1 VSTGRAAHY
10 IDVFERTP
18 SAARAWL
25 RHSFH
30 TEMRVFPL
38 LSAAALCAVTMSSA
52 LAVSQLA
59 AQSTL
64 HYPVARKGD
73 QVDKYFGTSVADP
86 YRWLEDT
93 DSPETKQWVEAENA
107 LTFEYLNAIPERA
120 AIKEQLTR
128 LWNYPKYAVPLKRGK
143 DYFFTENS
151 GLQNQAVLYMQRGL
165 KGVKKVVLDPNTLS
179 TDGTVALGPWN
190 PTENGKYLAYAVAS
204 AGSDWEEIRVR
215 DIEKARDLP
224 DTLKWV
230 KFSGIAW
237 TKDHKGFFYSR
248 FAEPKSENA
257 LLAANEGQKL
267 YYHRIGDA
275 QAKDQLILERPDH
288 PHWNINAAVSDDGEY
303 VIIYVV
309 DGTNPNNRIFFIDLG
324 NPGKP
329 KIDNPLVTLIDD
341 AESQNRV
348 IDNAGDMFFLQ
359 TNLDAPLGRVVT
371 VDINK
376 PAKKYWRTV
385 IAEGADK
392 MEDVELIGGHLVVH
406 TLKDAHSVL
415 QLYGLR
421 GGVAATIKLPG
432 IGTIA
437 AISGKPDEWEMF
449 YAYVSYLQPASIY
462 RYDIEKRTQL
472 PFHIAKLPV
481 DSTGYE
487 THQLFATGKDGTR
500 IPIFVTSRT
509 GLTLDGSHP
518 TILYAYGGFDLN
530 QTPAFS
536 PSMLQWISMGGVF
549 AVAVI
554 RGGGEYGRA
563 WHESGMLAKK
573 QNVFDDFIAAAEYL
587 ISQKYTSSKKLA
599 IRGGSNGGLL
609 VGAVEV
615 QRPDLAAVALPAVGV
630 MDMLRYQKFTIGAA
644 WAPEYGTSDDSTQF
658 KTLFAYSPL
667 QNIKPGT
674 AYPATFITAA
684 DHDDRVVPGHSFKF
698 AATMQ
703 AAQSGSAPILIR
715 IDSKAG
721 HGGGKPTGKQI
732 DVATDELAFTAKNL
746 GMSLTP

>member
-1 VSTGRAAHY
+1 
-10 IDVFERTP
+10 
-18 SAARAWL
+18 
-25 RHSFH
+25 
-30 TEMRVFPL
+30 MRVNPL
-38 LSAAALCAVTMSSA
+38 VSAAALCAASMMSTPIA
-52 LAVSQLA
+52 PPLA
-59 AQSTL
+59 AQTL
-64 HYPVARKGD
+64 HYPVARKSD
-73 QVDKYFGTSVADP
+73 QVDTYFGTQVADP

-93 DSPETKQWVEAENA
+93 DSPETKQWVTAENA
-107 LTFEYLNAIPERA
+107 LTFDYLGAIPERA
-120 AIKEQLTR
+120 AIKDQLTR

-143 DYFFTENS
+143 DYFYTENS
-151 GLQNQAVLYMQRGL
+151 GLQNQAVLYMQRGI
-165 KGVKKVVLDPNTLS
+165 KGVKKLVLDPNTLS

-190 PTENGKYLAYAVAS
+190 ATENGKYLAYAVAS

-237 TKDHKGFFYSR
+237 TRDNKGFFYSR
-248 FAEPKSENA
+248 YAEPKSGNA
-257 LLAANEGQKL
+257 MLAKNEGQKL
-267 YYHRIGDA
+267 YYHRVGNP

-288 PHWNINAAVSDDGEY
+288 PRWNINATVSDDGEY

-309 DGTNPNNRIFFIDLG
+309 DGTNPNNRIYFIDVG

-329 KIDNPLVTLIDD
+329 KLDNPLVTLIDD

-348 IDNAGDMFFLQ
+348 IDNAGDVFFVQ
-359 TNLDAPLGRVVT
+359 TNQDAPLGRVVQ

-376 PAKKYWRTV
+376 PAKRYWRTV

-392 MEDVELIGGHLVVH
+392 MEDVELIGGHFVVH

-415 QLYGLR
+415 QIYALHGALSQ
-421 GGVAATIKLPG
+421 TIKLPG

-449 YAYVSYLQPASIY
+449 YSYVSYLQPASIY
-462 RYDIEKRTQL
+462 RFDIDKRVQTS
-472 PFHIAKLPV
+472 FNIAKLPV

-487 THQLFATGKDGTR
+487 TRQIFASSKDGTR
-500 IPIFVTSRT
+500 VPIFVTSKK

-518 TILYAYGGFDLN
+518 TILYAYGGFDIN

-536 PSMLQWISMGGVF
+536 PSMLQWVSMGGVF

-563 WHESGMLAKK
+563 WHEAGMLAKK
-573 QNVFDDFIAAAEYL
+573 QNVFDDFIAAGEYL

-609 VGAVEV
+609 IGAVET
-615 QRPDLAAVALPAVGV
+615 QRPDLAAVALPEVGV
-630 MDMLRYQKFTIGAA
+630 MDMLRYQKFTIGGA

-658 KTLFAYSPL
+658 KTLIAYWPL

-674 AYPATFITAA
+674 DYPATLITTA

-703 AAQSGSAPILIR
+703 AAQSGQAPVLIR
-715 IDSKAG
+715 VDTRAG
-721 HGGGKPTGKQI
+721 HGGGKPTSKQI
-732 DVATDELAFTAKNL
+732 DLATDELAFTAKNL

>member
-1 VSTGRAAHY
+1 
-10 IDVFERTP
+10 
-18 SAARAWL
+18 
-25 RHSFH
+25 
-30 TEMRVFPL
+30 MRVNPL
-38 LSAAALCAVTMSSA
+38 LSAAALCVASMMSA
-52 LAVSQLA
+52 PTAPPLA
-59 AQSTL
+59 AQSPL

-73 QVDKYFGTSVADP
+73 QADSYFGTTVADP

-93 DSPETKQWVEAENA
+93 DSPETKQWVAAENA
-107 LTFEYLNAIPERA
+107 LTFDYLGAIPERA

-143 DYFFTENS
+143 DYFYPENT

-165 KGVKKVVLDPNTLS
+165 KGEKKLVLDPNTLS
-179 TDGTVALGPWN
+179 ADGTVALGPWN
-190 PTENGKYLAYAVAS
+190 ATENEKYLAYAVAN

-237 TKDHKGFFYSR
+237 TKDNKGFFYSR
-248 FAEPKSENA
+248 YAEPKSENA
-257 LLAANEGQKL
+257 LLAKNEGQQL
-267 YYHRIGDA
+267 YYHRVGGA
-275 QAKDQLILERPDH
+275 QSKDQLIYERPEH
-288 PHWNINAAVSDDGEY
+288 PRWNINATVSDDGEY

-309 DGTNPNNRIFFIDLG
+309 DGTNPNNRIYFIDLG

-329 KIDNPLVTLIDD
+329 KLDNPLVTLIDD

-348 IDNAGDMFFLQ
+348 IDNAGDVFFLQ
-359 TNLDAPLGRVVT
+359 TNQDAPLGRVVQ

-376 PAKKYWRTV
+376 PAKRYWHTV
-385 IAEGADK
+385 VPEGADK
-392 MEDVELIGGHLVVH
+392 MEDVELIGGHFVVH
-406 TLKDAHSVL
+406 SLKDAHSVL

-421 GGVAATIKLPG
+421 GGLAETIKLPG
-432 IGTIA
+432 IGSIA

-449 YAYVSYLQPASIY
+449 YSYVSYLQPASIY
-462 RYDIEKRTQL
+462 RYDIEKRTQQ
-472 PFHIAKLPV
+472 PFHVAKLPI
-481 DSTGYE
+481 DGAGYE
-487 THQLFATGKDGTR
+487 TRQIFASSKDGTR
-500 IPIFVTSRT
+500 IPIFVTSKT

-518 TILYAYGGFDLN
+518 TILYAYGGFDIN
-530 QTPAFS
+530 ETPAFS
-536 PSMLQWISMGGVF
+536 PSMLQWITMGGVF

-573 QNVFDDFIAAAEYL
+573 QNVFDDFIAAGEYL
-587 ISQKYTSSKKLA
+587 LSQKYTSSKKLA

-609 VGAVEV
+609 VGAVET
-615 QRPDLAAVALPAVGV
+615 QRPELAAVALPEVGV
-630 MDMLRYQKFTIGAA
+630 MDMLRYQKFTIGGA

-658 KTLFAYSPL
+658 RTLFAYSPL
-667 QNIKPGT
+667 HNIKAGT
-674 AYPATFITAA
+674 AYPATFITTA

-703 AAQSGSAPILIR
+703 AAQAGPAPILIR
-715 IDSKAG
+715 IDTRAG
-721 HGGGKPTGKQI
+721 HGGGKPTSKQI
-732 DVATDELAFTAKNL
+732 DLATDELAFTVKNM
-746 GMSLTP
+746 GMSMTP

>member
-1 VSTGRAAHY
+1 
-10 IDVFERTP
+10 
-18 SAARAWL
+18 
-25 RHSFH
+25 
-30 TEMRVFPL
+30 MRVNPL
-38 LSAAALCAVTMSSA
+38 VSAAALCAASMMSTPTAPS
-52 LAVSQLA
+52 LA
-59 AQSTL
+59 AQSPL
-64 HYPVARKGD
+64 HYPVARKSD
-73 QVDKYFGTSVADP
+73 QVDTYFGTQVADP

-93 DSPETKQWVEAENA
+93 DSPETKQWVTAENA
-107 LTFEYLNAIPERA
+107 LTFDYLGAIPERS

-128 LWNYPKYAVPLKRGK
+128 IWNYPKYAVPLKRGK
-143 DYFFTENS
+143 SYFYTENS
-151 GLQNQAVLYMQRGL
+151 GLQNQAVLYMRRGL
-165 KGVKKVVLDPNTLS
+165 KGEKKLVLDPNTLS

-190 PTENGKYLAYAVAS
+190 ATENGKYLAYAVAN

-215 DIEKARDLP
+215 DIEKAKDLP

-237 TKDHKGFFYSR
+237 SKDNKGFFYSR
-248 FAEPKSENA
+248 YAEPKSENA
-257 LLAANEGQKL
+257 MLAKNEGQKL
-267 YYHRIGDA
+267 YYHRVGNP

-288 PHWNINAAVSDDGEY
+288 PRWNINATVSDDGEY

-309 DGTNPNNRIFFIDLG
+309 DGTNPNNRIYFIDLG

-329 KIDNPLVTLIDD
+329 KLDNPLVTLIDD

-348 IDNAGDMFFLQ
+348 IDNAGDVFFMQ
-359 TNLDAPLGRVVT
+359 TNQDAPLGRVVQ

-376 PAKKYWRTV
+376 PAKRYWRTV

-392 MEDVELIGGHLVVH
+392 MEDVELIGGHFVVH
-406 TLKDAHSVL
+406 MLKDAHSVL

-421 GGVAATIKLPG
+421 GGLSETIKLPG

-449 YAYVSYLQPASIY
+449 YSYVSYLQPASIY
-462 RYDIEKRTQL
+462 RYDIEKRRQT
-472 PFHIAKLPV
+472 PFNIAKLPV
-481 DSTGYE
+481 DSTGFE
-487 THQLFATGKDGTR
+487 TRQIFASSKDGTR
-500 IPIFVTSRT
+500 IPIFVTAKK

-518 TILYAYGGFDLN
+518 TILYAYGGFDVN

-536 PSMLQWISMGGVF
+536 PSMLQWVSMGGVF

-563 WHESGMLAKK
+563 WHEAGMLAKK
-573 QNVFDDFIAAAEYL
+573 QNVFDDFIAAGEYL

-609 VGAVEV
+609 IGAVET
-615 QRPDLAAVALPAVGV
+615 QRPDLAAVALPEVGV
-630 MDMLRYQKFTIGAA
+630 MDMLRYQKFTIGGA

-658 KTLFAYSPL
+658 KTLLAYSPL

-674 AYPATFITAA
+674 AYPATFITTA

-703 AAQSGSAPILIR
+703 SAQSGPAPVLIR
-715 IDSKAG
+715 IDTRAG
-721 HGGGKPTGKQI
+721 HGGGKPTSKQI
-732 DVATDELAFTAKNL
+732 DLATDELAFTARNL
-746 GMSLTP
+746 GMSMTP

>member
-1 VSTGRAAHY
+1 
-10 IDVFERTP
+10 
-18 SAARAWL
+18 
-25 RHSFH
+25 
-30 TEMRVFPL
+30 MRVNPL
-38 LSAAALCAVTMSSA
+38 VSAAALCAASMMSTPTAPS
-52 LAVSQLA
+52 LA
-59 AQSTL
+59 AQSPL
-64 HYPVARKGD
+64 HYPVARKSD
-73 QVDKYFGTSVADP
+73 QVDTYFGTQVADP

-93 DSPETKQWVEAENA
+93 DSPETKQWVTAENA
-107 LTFEYLNAIPERA
+107 LTFNYLGAIPERT

-128 LWNYPKYAVPLKRGK
+128 IWNYPKYAVPLKRGK
-143 DYFFTENS
+143 SYFYTENS
-151 GLQNQAVLYMQRGL
+151 GLQNQAVLYMRRGL
-165 KGVKKVVLDPNTLS
+165 KGEKKLVLDPNTLS

-190 PTENGKYLAYAVAS
+190 ATENGKYLAYAVAN

-215 DIEKARDLP
+215 DIEKAKDLP

-237 TKDHKGFFYSR
+237 TKDNKGFFYSR
-248 FAEPKSENA
+248 YAEPKSENA
-257 LLAANEGQKL
+257 MLAKNEGQKL
-267 YYHRIGDA
+267 YYHRVGNP

-288 PHWNINAAVSDDGEY
+288 PRWNINATVSDDGEY

-309 DGTNPNNRIFFIDLG
+309 DGTNPNNRIYFIDLG

-329 KIDNPLVTLIDD
+329 KLDNPLVTLIDD

-348 IDNAGDMFFLQ
+348 IDNAGDVFFMQ
-359 TNLDAPLGRVVT
+359 TNQDAPLGRVVQ

-376 PAKKYWRTV
+376 PAKRYWRTV

-392 MEDVELIGGHLVVH
+392 MEDVELIGGHFVVH

-421 GGVAATIKLPG
+421 GGLAETIRLPG

-449 YAYVSYLQPASIY
+449 YSYVSYLQPASIY
-462 RYDIEKRTQL
+462 YYDIEKRRQT
-472 PFHIAKLPV
+472 PFNIAKLPV
-481 DSTGYE
+481 DSTGFE
-487 THQLFATGKDGTR
+487 TRQIFASSKDGTR
-500 IPIFVTSRT
+500 IPIFVTAKK

-518 TILYAYGGFDLN
+518 TILYAYGGFDIN

-536 PSMLQWISMGGVF
+536 PSMLQWVSMGGVF

-563 WHESGMLAKK
+563 WHEAGMLAKK
-573 QNVFDDFIAAAEYL
+573 QNVFDDFIAAGEYL
-587 ISQKYTSSKKLA
+587 ISQKYTSSRKLA

-609 VGAVEV
+609 IGAVET
-615 QRPDLAAVALPAVGV
+615 QRPDLAAVALPEVGV
-630 MDMLRYQKFTIGAA
+630 MDMLRYQKFTIGGA

-658 KTLFAYSPL
+658 KTLLAYSPL

-674 AYPATFITAA
+674 AYPATFITTA

-703 AAQSGSAPILIR
+703 AAQSGPAPVLIR
-715 IDSKAG
+715 IDTRAG
-721 HGGGKPTGKQI
+721 HGGGKPTSKQI
-732 DVATDELAFTAKNL
+732 DLATDELAFTAKNL
-746 GMSLTP
+746 GMSMTP

>member
-1 VSTGRAAHY
+1 
-10 IDVFERTP
+10 
-18 SAARAWL
+18 
-25 RHSFH
+25 
-30 TEMRVFPL
+30 MRVNPL
-38 LSAAALCAVTMSSA
+38 VSAAALCAASMMSTPTAPPLSA
-52 LAVSQLA
+52 QA
-59 AQSTL
+59 L
-64 HYPVARKGD
+64 HYPVARKSD
-73 QVDKYFGTSVADP
+73 QVDTYFGTQVADP

-93 DSPETKQWVEAENA
+93 DSPETKQWVTAENA
-107 LTFEYLNAIPERA
+107 LTFDYLGAIPERA
-120 AIKEQLTR
+120 AIKDQLTR

-143 DYFFTENS
+143 DYFYTENS
-151 GLQNQAVLYMQRGL
+151 GLQNQAVLYMQRGI
-165 KGVKKVVLDPNTLS
+165 KGVKKLVLDPNTLS

-190 PTENGKYLAYAVAS
+190 VTENGKYLAYAVAS

-237 TKDHKGFFYSR
+237 TKDNKGFFYSR
-248 FAEPKSENA
+248 YAEPKSENA
-257 LLAANEGQKL
+257 MLAKNEGQKL
-267 YYHRIGDA
+267 YYHRVGNP

-288 PHWNINAAVSDDGEY
+288 PRWNINATVSDDGEY

-309 DGTNPNNRIFFIDLG
+309 DGTNPNNRIYFIDVG

-329 KIDNPLVTLIDD
+329 KLDNPLVTLIDD

-348 IDNAGDMFFLQ
+348 IDNAGDVFFMQ
-359 TNLDAPLGRVVT
+359 TNQDAPLGRVVQ

-376 PAKKYWRTV
+376 PAKRYWRTV

-392 MEDVELIGGHLVVH
+392 MEDVELIGGHFVVH

-415 QLYGLR
+415 QIYALR
-421 GGVAATIKLPG
+421 GALSETIKLPG

-449 YAYVSYLQPASIY
+449 YSYVSYLQPASIY
-462 RYDIEKRTQL
+462 RFDIEKRVQTS
-472 PFHIAKLPV
+472 FNIAKLPV
-481 DSTGYE
+481 DSTGFE
-487 THQLFATGKDGTR
+487 TRQIFASSKDGTR
-500 IPIFVTSRT
+500 IPIFVTSRK

-518 TILYAYGGFDLN
+518 TILYAYGGFDIN

-536 PSMLQWISMGGVF
+536 PSMLQWVSMGGVF

-563 WHESGMLAKK
+563 WHEAGMLAKK
-573 QNVFDDFIAAAEYL
+573 QNVFDDFIAAGEYL

-609 VGAVEV
+609 IGAVET
-615 QRPDLAAVALPAVGV
+615 QRPDLAAVALPEVGV
-630 MDMLRYQKFTIGAA
+630 MDMLRYQKFTIGGA

-658 KTLFAYSPL
+658 KTLLAYSPL

-674 AYPATFITAA
+674 AYPATLITTA

-703 AAQSGSAPILIR
+703 AAQSGQAPVLIR
-715 IDSKAG
+715 VDTRAG
-721 HGGGKPTGKQI
+721 HGGGKPTSKQI
-732 DVATDELAFTAKNL
+732 DLATDEIAFTVKNL
-746 GMSLTP
+746 GMSMTP

>member
-1 VSTGRAAHY
+1 
-10 IDVFERTP
+10 
-18 SAARAWL
+18 
-25 RHSFH
+25 
-30 TEMRVFPL
+30 MRVNPL
-38 LSAAALCAVTMSSA
+38 VSAAALCAASMMSTPVAPS
-52 LAVSQLA
+52 LA
-59 AQSTL
+59 AQSPL
-64 HYPVARKGD
+64 HYPVTRKSD
-73 QVDKYFGTSVADP
+73 QVDTYFGTQVADP

-93 DSPETKQWVEAENA
+93 DSPETKQWVTAENA
-107 LTFEYLNAIPERA
+107 LTFDYLGAIPERA

-128 LWNYPKYAVPLKRGK
+128 IWNYPKYAVPLKRGK
-143 DYFFTENS
+143 SYFYTENS
-151 GLQNQAVLYMQRGL
+151 GLQNQAVLYMKRGL
-165 KGVKKVVLDPNTLS
+165 KGEKKLVLDPNTLS

-190 PTENGKYLAYAVAS
+190 ATENGKYLAYAVAN

-215 DIEKARDLP
+215 DIEKAKDLP

-237 TKDHKGFFYSR
+237 TKDNKGFFYSR
-248 FAEPKSENA
+248 YAEPKSENA
-257 LLAANEGQKL
+257 MLAKNEGQKL
-267 YYHRIGDA
+267 YYHRVGDP

-288 PHWNINAAVSDDGEY
+288 PRWNINATVSDDGEY

-309 DGTNPNNRIFFIDLG
+309 DGTNPKNRIYFIDLG

-329 KIDNPLVTLIDD
+329 KLDNPLVTLIDD

-348 IDNAGDMFFLQ
+348 IDNAGDVFFMQ
-359 TNLDAPLGRVVT
+359 TNQDAPLGRVVQ

-376 PAKKYWRTV
+376 PAKRYWRTV

-392 MEDVELIGGHLVVH
+392 MEDVELIGGHFVVH

-421 GGVAATIKLPG
+421 GGLAETIKLPG

-449 YAYVSYLQPASIY
+449 YSYVSYLQPASIY
-462 RYDIEKRTQL
+462 HYDIEKRRQT
-472 PFHIAKLPV
+472 PFSIAKLPV
-481 DSTGYE
+481 DSTGFE
-487 THQLFATGKDGTR
+487 TRQIFASSKDGTR
-500 IPIFVTSRT
+500 IPIFVTAKK

-518 TILYAYGGFDLN
+518 TILYAYGGFDIN
-530 QTPAFS
+530 QTPVFS
-536 PSMLQWISMGGVF
+536 PSMLQWVSMGGVF

-563 WHESGMLAKK
+563 WHEAGMLAKK
-573 QNVFDDFIAAAEYL
+573 QNVFDDFIAAGEYL

-609 VGAVEV
+609 IGAVET
-615 QRPDLAAVALPAVGV
+615 QRPDLAAVALPEVGV
-630 MDMLRYQKFTIGAA
+630 MDMLRYQKFTIGGA

-658 KTLFAYSPL
+658 KTLLAYSPL

-674 AYPATFITAA
+674 SYPATFITTA

-703 AAQSGSAPILIR
+703 AAQSGPAPVLIR
-715 IDSKAG
+715 IDTRAG
-721 HGGGKPTGKQI
+721 HGGGKPTSKQI
-732 DVATDELAFTAKNL
+732 DLATDELAFTAKNL
-746 GMSLTP
+746 GMSMTP

>member
-1 VSTGRAAHY
+1 
-10 IDVFERTP
+10 
-18 SAARAWL
+18 
-25 RHSFH
+25 
-30 TEMRVFPL
+30 MRVNPL
-38 LSAAALCAVTMSSA
+38 VSAAALCAASMMSTPVAPS
-52 LAVSQLA
+52 LA
-59 AQSTL
+59 AQSPL
-64 HYPVARKGD
+64 HYPVTRKSD
-73 QVDKYFGTSVADP
+73 QVDTYFGTQVADP

-93 DSPETKQWVEAENA
+93 DSPETKQWVTAENA
-107 LTFEYLNAIPERA
+107 LTFDYLGAIPERA

-128 LWNYPKYAVPLKRGK
+128 IWNYPKYAVPLKRGK
-143 DYFFTENS
+143 SYFYTENS
-151 GLQNQAVLYMQRGL
+151 GLQNQAVLYMKRGL
-165 KGVKKVVLDPNTLS
+165 KGEKKLVLDPNTLS

-190 PTENGKYLAYAVAS
+190 ATENGKYLAYAVAN

-215 DIEKARDLP
+215 DIEKAKDLP

-237 TKDHKGFFYSR
+237 TKDNKGFFYSR
-248 FAEPKSENA
+248 YAEPKSENA
-257 LLAANEGQKL
+257 MLAKNEGQKL
-267 YYHRIGDA
+267 YYHRVGDP

-288 PHWNINAAVSDDGEY
+288 PRWNINATVSDDGEY

-309 DGTNPNNRIFFIDLG
+309 DGTNPKNRIYFIDLG

-329 KIDNPLVTLIDD
+329 KLDNPLVTLIDD

-348 IDNAGDMFFLQ
+348 IDNAGDVFFMQ
-359 TNLDAPLGRVVT
+359 TNQDAPLGRVVQ

-376 PAKKYWRTV
+376 PAKRYWRTV

-392 MEDVELIGGHLVVH
+392 MEDVELIGGHFVVH

-421 GGVAATIKLPG
+421 GGLAETIKLPG

-449 YAYVSYLQPASIY
+449 YSYVSYLQPASIY
-462 RYDIEKRTQL
+462 YYDIEKRRQT
-472 PFHIAKLPV
+472 PFGIAKLPV
-481 DSTGYE
+481 DSTGFE
-487 THQLFATGKDGTR
+487 TRQIFASSKDGTR
-500 IPIFVTSRT
+500 IPIFVTAKK

-518 TILYAYGGFDLN
+518 TILYAYGGFDIN

-536 PSMLQWISMGGVF
+536 PSMLQWVSMGGVF

-563 WHESGMLAKK
+563 WHEAGMLAKK
-573 QNVFDDFIAAAEYL
+573 QNVFDDFIAAGEYL

-609 VGAVEV
+609 IGAVET
-615 QRPDLAAVALPAVGV
+615 QRPDLAAVALPEVGV
-630 MDMLRYQKFTIGAA
+630 MDMLRYQKFTIGGA

-658 KTLFAYSPL
+658 KTLLAYSPL

-674 AYPATFITAA
+674 SYPATFITTA

-703 AAQSGSAPILIR
+703 AAQSGPAPVLIR
-715 IDSKAG
+715 IDTRAG
-721 HGGGKPTGKQI
+721 HGGGKPTSKQI
-732 DVATDELAFTAKNL
+732 DLATDELAFTAKNL
-746 GMSLTP
+746 GMSMTP

>member
-1 VSTGRAAHY
+1 
-10 IDVFERTP
+10 
-18 SAARAWL
+18 
-25 RHSFH
+25 
-30 TEMRVFPL
+30 MRVNPL
-38 LSAAALCAVTMSSA
+38 VSAAALCAASMMSTPVA
-52 LAVSQLA
+52 PPLA
-59 AQSTL
+59 AQAL
-64 HYPVARKGD
+64 HYPVARKSD
-73 QVDKYFGTSVADP
+73 QVDTYFGTQVADP

-93 DSPETKQWVEAENA
+93 DSPETKQWVTAENA
-107 LTFEYLNAIPERA
+107 LTFDYLGAIPERT

-143 DYFFTENS
+143 DYFYTENS
-151 GLQNQAVLYMQRGL
+151 GLQNQAVLYMQRGI
-165 KGVKKVVLDPNTLS
+165 KGVKKLVLDPNTLS

-237 TKDHKGFFYSR
+237 TKDNKGFFYSR
-248 FAEPKSENA
+248 YAEPKSENA
-257 LLAANEGQKL
+257 MLAKNEGQKL
-267 YYHRIGDA
+267 YYHRVGDP

-288 PHWNINAAVSDDGEY
+288 PRWNINATVSDDGEY

-309 DGTNPNNRIFFIDLG
+309 DGTNPNNRIYFIDVG

-329 KIDNPLVTLIDD
+329 KLDNPLVTLIDD

-348 IDNAGDMFFLQ
+348 IDNAGDVFFMQ
-359 TNLDAPLGRVVT
+359 TNQDAPLGRVVQ

-376 PAKKYWRTV
+376 PAKRYWRTV

-392 MEDVELIGGHLVVH
+392 MEGVELIGGHFVVH
-406 TLKDAHSVL
+406 TLKNAHSVL
-415 QLYGLR
+415 QIYALR
-421 GGVAATIKLPG
+421 GGLSETIKLPG

-449 YAYVSYLQPASIY
+449 YSYVSYLQPASIY
-462 RYDIEKRTQL
+462 RFDIEKRVQTS
-472 PFHIAKLPV
+472 FNIAKLPV

-487 THQLFATGKDGTR
+487 TRQIFASSKDGTR
-500 IPIFVTSRT
+500 VPIFVTSKK

-518 TILYAYGGFDLN
+518 TILYAYGGFDIN

-536 PSMLQWISMGGVF
+536 PSMLQWVSMGGVL

-563 WHESGMLAKK
+563 WHEAGMLAKK
-573 QNVFDDFIAAAEYL
+573 QNVFDDFIAAGEYL

-609 VGAVEV
+609 IGAVET
-615 QRPDLAAVALPAVGV
+615 QRPDLAAVALPEVGV
-630 MDMLRYQKFTIGAA
+630 MDMLRYQKFTIGGA

-674 AYPATFITAA
+674 AYPATLITTA

-703 AAQSGSAPILIR
+703 AAQSGQAPVLIR
-715 IDSKAG
+715 VDTRAG
-721 HGGGKPTGKQI
+721 HGGGKPTSKQI
-732 DVATDELAFTAKNL
+732 DLATDELAFTVKNL
-746 GMSLTP
+746 GMSMTP

>member
-1 VSTGRAAHY
+1 
-10 IDVFERTP
+10 
-18 SAARAWL
+18 
-25 RHSFH
+25 
-30 TEMRVFPL
+30 MRVNPL
-38 LSAAALCAVTMSSA
+38 VSAAALCAASMMSTPVAPS
-52 LAVSQLA
+52 LA
-59 AQSTL
+59 AQSPL
-64 HYPVARKGD
+64 HYPVTRKSD
-73 QVDKYFGTSVADP
+73 QVDTYFGTQVADP

-93 DSPETKQWVEAENA
+93 DSPETKQWVTAENA
-107 LTFEYLNAIPERA
+107 LTFDYLGAIPERA

-128 LWNYPKYAVPLKRGK
+128 IWNYPKYAVPLKRGK
-143 DYFFTENS
+143 SYFYTENS
-151 GLQNQAVLYMQRGL
+151 GLQNQAVLYMKRGL
-165 KGVKKVVLDPNTLS
+165 KGEKKLVLDPNTLS

-190 PTENGKYLAYAVAS
+190 ATENGKYLAYAVAN

-215 DIEKARDLP
+215 DIEKAKDLP

-237 TKDHKGFFYSR
+237 TKDNKGFFYSR
-248 FAEPKSENA
+248 YAEPKSENA
-257 LLAANEGQKL
+257 MLAKNEGQKL
-267 YYHRIGDA
+267 YYHRVGDP

-288 PHWNINAAVSDDGEY
+288 PRWNINATVSDDGEY

-309 DGTNPNNRIFFIDLG
+309 DGTNPNNRIYFIDLG

-329 KIDNPLVTLIDD
+329 KLDNPLVTLIDD

-348 IDNAGDMFFLQ
+348 IDNAGDVFFMQ
-359 TNLDAPLGRVVT
+359 TNQDAPLGRVVQ

-376 PAKKYWRTV
+376 PAKRYWRTV

-392 MEDVELIGGHLVVH
+392 MEDVELIGGHFVVH

-421 GGVAATIKLPG
+421 GGLAETIKLPG

-449 YAYVSYLQPASIY
+449 YSYVSYLQPASIY
-462 RYDIEKRTQL
+462 YYDIEKRRQT
-472 PFHIAKLPV
+472 PFSIAKLPV
-481 DSTGYE
+481 DSTGFE
-487 THQLFATGKDGTR
+487 TRQIFASSKDGTR
-500 IPIFVTSRT
+500 IPIFVTAKK

-518 TILYAYGGFDLN
+518 TILYAYGGFDIN

-536 PSMLQWISMGGVF
+536 PSMLQWVSMGGVF

-563 WHESGMLAKK
+563 WHEAGMLAKK
-573 QNVFDDFIAAAEYL
+573 QNVFDDFIAAGEYL

-609 VGAVEV
+609 IGAVET
-615 QRPDLAAVALPAVGV
+615 QRPDLAAVALPEVGV
-630 MDMLRYQKFTIGAA
+630 MDMLRYQKFTIGGA

-658 KTLFAYSPL
+658 KTLLAYSPL

-674 AYPATFITAA
+674 SYPATFITTA

-703 AAQSGSAPILIR
+703 AAQSGPAPVLIR
-715 IDSKAG
+715 IDTRAG
-721 HGGGKPTGKQI
+721 HGGGKPTSKQI
-732 DVATDELAFTAKNL
+732 DLATDELAFTAKNL
-746 GMSLTP
+746 GMSMTP

>member
-1 VSTGRAAHY
+1 
-10 IDVFERTP
+10 
-18 SAARAWL
+18 
-25 RHSFH
+25 
-30 TEMRVFPL
+30 MRVNPL
-38 LSAAALCAVTMSSA
+38 VSAAALCAASMMSTPTAPS
-52 LAVSQLA
+52 LA
-59 AQSTL
+59 AQSPL
-64 HYPVARKGD
+64 HYPVARKSD
-73 QVDKYFGTSVADP
+73 QVDTYFGTQVADP

-93 DSPETKQWVEAENA
+93 DSPETKQWVTAENA
-107 LTFEYLNAIPERA
+107 LTFDYLGAIPERA

-128 LWNYPKYAVPLKRGK
+128 IWNYPKYAVPLKRGK
-143 DYFFTENS
+143 SYFYTENS
-151 GLQNQAVLYMQRGL
+151 GLQNQAVLYMRRGL
-165 KGVKKVVLDPNTLS
+165 KGEKKLVLDPNTLS

-190 PTENGKYLAYAVAS
+190 ATENGKYLAYAVAN

-215 DIEKARDLP
+215 DIEKAKDLP

-237 TKDHKGFFYSR
+237 TKDNKGFFYSR
-248 FAEPKSENA
+248 YAEPKSENA
-257 LLAANEGQKL
+257 MLAKNEGQKL
-267 YYHRIGDA
+267 YYHRVGNP

-288 PHWNINAAVSDDGEY
+288 PRWNINATVSDDGEY

-309 DGTNPNNRIFFIDLG
+309 DGTNPNNRIYFIDLG

-329 KIDNPLVTLIDD
+329 KLDNPLVTLIDD

-348 IDNAGDMFFLQ
+348 IDNAGDVFFMQ
-359 TNLDAPLGRVVT
+359 TNQDAPLGRVVQ

-376 PAKKYWRTV
+376 PAKRYWRTV

-392 MEDVELIGGHLVVH
+392 MEDVELIGGHFVVH
-406 TLKDAHSVL
+406 MLKDAHSVL

-421 GGVAATIKLPG
+421 GGLAETIKLPG

-449 YAYVSYLQPASIY
+449 YSYVSYLQPASIY
-462 RYDIEKRTQL
+462 RYDIEKRRQT
-472 PFHIAKLPV
+472 PFSIAKLPV
-481 DSTGYE
+481 DSTGFE
-487 THQLFATGKDGTR
+487 TRQIFASSKDGTR
-500 IPIFVTSRT
+500 VPIFVTAKK

-518 TILYAYGGFDLN
+518 TILYAYGGFDIN

-536 PSMLQWISMGGVF
+536 PSMLQWVSMGGVF

-563 WHESGMLAKK
+563 WHEAGMLAKK
-573 QNVFDDFIAAAEYL
+573 QNVFDDFIAAGEYL

-609 VGAVEV
+609 IGAVET
-615 QRPDLAAVALPAVGV
+615 QRPDLAAVALPEVGV
-630 MDMLRYQKFTIGAA
+630 MDMLRYQKFTIGGA

-658 KTLFAYSPL
+658 KTLLAYSPL

-674 AYPATFITAA
+674 AYPATFITTA

-703 AAQSGSAPILIR
+703 AAQSGPAPVLIR
-715 IDSKAG
+715 IDTRAG
-721 HGGGKPTGKQI
+721 HGGGKPTSKQI
-732 DVATDELAFTAKNL
+732 DLATDELAFTAKNL
-746 GMSLTP
+746 GMSMTP